1 MSSVCPTCSQPF
13 TEGQPRYRRPDG
25 DVHVRCF
32 QGPRVLVVDD
42 DPLFRQLV
50 VFHVKNG
57 RSCKVETA
65 TNGHEALELMRA
77 NVYDLILCD
86 LRMPEMD
93 GPTFYRQVQVEH
105 PELVSRIAFL
115 TANAS
120 RDEYATF
127 VRDLDVPLLSKPI
140 AKRPLDEVLARMMGP
155 SQPLADSKK

>member
-1 MSSVCPTCSQPF
+1 MSHVDSLPSACPTCSQPF
-13 TEGQPRYRRPDG
+13 AKGEPRYRRPDG

-50 VFHVKNG
+50 VFHVKQG
-57 RSCKVETA
+57 RSCTVETA
-65 TNGHEALELMRA
+65 TNGHEALERMRA
-77 NVYDLILCD
+77 YVYDLILCD

-115 TANAS
+115 TANAT
-120 RDEYATF
+120 RDEYALF
-127 VRDLDVPLLSKPI
+127 IRDVAVPVLSKPV
-140 AKRPLDEVLARMMGP
+140 AKGDLDEVLARMIGP
-155 SQPLADSKK
+155 S